1 MHYINFR
8 NYNRNDFY
16 FIYFD
21 KYNIFFYIFF
31 FIKKKKLKY
40 TAKKSIVDFWKCKS
54 IKNYTK
60 KTSYCKCCFS
70 ILFLLQIF

>member
-31 FIKKKKLKY
+31 FIKKKEVK
-40 TAKKSIVDFWKCKS
+40 I
-54 IKNYTK
+54 
-60 KTSYCKCCFS
+60 YCKKKYCG
-70 ILFLLQIF
+70 FLEM